1 VTDKNHQI
9 NIHLVGPLEG
19 GVLEALT
26 KELDCNTYPS
36 EDSRSRLNWLVNT
49 ANLVVILPGWRDQ
62 DSWVMELT
70 IAQELAIPLKFLWEV
85 LPNG

>member
-1 VTDKNHQI
+1 MTDKNHQT
-9 NIHLVGPLEG
+9 NIHLVGRLEE
-19 GVLEALT
+19 GVLEAIT
-26 KELDCNTYPS
+26 QKLDCNACPS
-36 EDSRSRLNWLVNT
+36 EDLRSRLNWLVNT
-49 ANLVVILPGWRDQ
+49 ANLVVILPGWRSQ